1 MGIRL
6 CFFADAAAVAP
17 IFPPPLLRTPAGGQ
31 PERPAQDC
39 QAKREGLRRQLAE
52 AEQSAAAQAATL
64 EEVRAQLAA
73 RCDHLTFQEE
83 AGEQLAPAGQAGEGR
98 HLSTENVADLSM
110 TLLLHALMEG
120 RQDNCQVTDPL
131 AEKLWA
137 TEATEVSLRRQ
148 LETPNMGAAAEIVGL
163 RKTAQAFGMQSRLTL
178 LQIKNQDLEEEM
190 VRGPRVRRAQ
200 VAAVSA
206 SACGQHEQLSRHGP
220 RVPCPWV
227 SISCLQERFKEQ
239 VCTCESM
246 LGGGVMPGCGA
257 AGPVCELSLYMCPSL
272 ELPFSLPTPC
282 PLPLACLAGGAAVGR
297 TCRAHQAERASDQ
310 RGQELAEG
318 QDGADCARRAGRGR
332 AGCCLAGDGGSAPG
346 QRRPNTGGGSN

>member
-1 MGIRL
+1 MPGYSWGS
-6 CFFADAAAVAP
+6 AAGGVQSEGLVARAERELG
-17 IFPPPLLRTPAGGQ
+17 PLLGGQ

-98 HLSTENVADLSM
+98 HLVRSTENVADLSM

-190 VRGPRVRRAQ
+190 
-200 VAAVSA
+200 
-206 SACGQHEQLSRHGP
+206 
-220 RVPCPWV
+220 
-227 SISCLQERFKEQ
+227 ERFKEQ
-239 VCTCESM
+239 VAPLSAG
-246 LGGGVMPGCGA
+246 LA
-257 AGPVCELSLYMCPSL
+257 ALTKQNELLTSEGRSWLKDKMAL
-272 ELPFSLPTPC
+272 IVR
-282 PLPLACLAGGAAVGR
+282 AA
-297 TCRAHQAERASDQ
+297 RAEA
-310 RGQELAEG
+310 ELAAASQEMEG
-318 QDGADCARRAGRGR
+318 RRQASADPTQAVDPIDAEAVLGMLKAAENFR
-332 AGCCLAGDGGSAPG
+332 
-346 QRRPNTGGGSN
+346 Q